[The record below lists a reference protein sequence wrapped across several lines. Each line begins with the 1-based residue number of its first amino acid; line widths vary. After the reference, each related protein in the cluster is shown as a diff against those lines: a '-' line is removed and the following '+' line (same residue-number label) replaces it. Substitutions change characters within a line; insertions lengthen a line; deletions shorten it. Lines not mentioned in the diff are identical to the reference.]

1 MGEAIQRNVNYNIE
15 KAKGITRKRK
25 KEDMNPRV
33 KKRHQYEKMLKAH
46 KTKVQEFS
54 EERVKE
60 RYVGEKTGINAG
72 LKRSTKL
79 T

>member
-25 KEDMNPRV
+25 KIDMNPRV
-33 KKRHQYEKMLKAH
+33 KKRQKYEKMVKAH

-54 EERVKE
+54 NEKVQGLYK
-60 RYVGEKTGINAG
+60 GEQTGINTG

-79 T
+79 S